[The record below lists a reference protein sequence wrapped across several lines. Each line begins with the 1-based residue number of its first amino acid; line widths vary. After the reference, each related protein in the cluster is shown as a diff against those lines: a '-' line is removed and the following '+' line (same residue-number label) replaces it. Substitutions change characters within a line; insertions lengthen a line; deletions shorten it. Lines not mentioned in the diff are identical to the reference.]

1 MPEKMLKGFHFFKAT
16 DTPNETHLL
25 PHSQSQGYPRYQKT
39 FFFQA
44 TGCIIPS
51 PYKGWDNRN
60 SPNTKVGRLVYSTL
74 SNCLNVTFFDLQCS
88 ATGT

>member
-39 FFFQA
+39 FFFKPQDA
-44 TGCIIPS
+44 SYHHLIKAGTTGIALTQ
-51 PYKGWDNRN
+51 K
-60 SPNTKVGRLVYSTL
+60 
-74 SNCLNVTFFDLQCS
+74 
-88 ATGT
+88 